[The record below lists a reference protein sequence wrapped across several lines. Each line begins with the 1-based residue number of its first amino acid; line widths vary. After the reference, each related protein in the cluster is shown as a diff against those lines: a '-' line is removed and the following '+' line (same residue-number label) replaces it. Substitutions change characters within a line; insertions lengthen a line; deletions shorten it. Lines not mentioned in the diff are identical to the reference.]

1 MSYYSKLLISI
12 TQKNLF
18 FQFPF
23 NQIQNSNPIKKS
35 AQFPNNPYHPTS
47 RCFAST
53 PLPNLI
59 QRSSN
64 VKRNSTTF
72 PLLETPR
79 GSSSTLDRNTIVRL
93 DLAQRGQTN
102 SIGGKVWR
110 DENRANDLIRA
121 TFYSSFGETERH
133 RAKEDGRGTI
143 EELSRTRSREVSRET
158 FAKIFLVEEFRRAS
172 KADCDAMYRGVLG
185 V

>member
-1 MSYYSKLLISI
+1 M
-12 TQKNLF
+12 
-18 FQFPF
+18 
-23 NQIQNSNPIKKS
+23 
-35 AQFPNNPYHPTS
+35 
-47 RCFAST
+47 
-53 PLPNLI
+53 
-59 QRSSN
+59 
-64 VKRNSTTF
+64 
-72 PLLETPR
+72 
-79 GSSSTLDRNTIVRL
+79 
-93 DLAQRGQTN
+93 
-102 SIGGKVWR
+102 WR

-121 TFYSSFGETERH
+121 TFYSSFGETKRN

>member
-18 FQFPF
+18 LQFPF

-35 AQFPNNPYHPTS
+35 AQFPNNPYRPTS

-110 DENRANDLIRA
+110 DKNRANDLIRR
-121 TFYSSFGETERH
+121 FIRLSEKRRETERRRTEEERSKSCLEH
-133 RAKEDGRGTI
+133 VRAK
-143 EELSRTRSREVSRET
+143 S
-158 FAKIFLVEEFRRAS
+158 VERRLPRFS
-172 KADCDAMYRGVLG
+172 W
-185 V
+185 